1 MGVGHRTRNEY
12 LEALFSQTIVCLRS
26 FVLLAFA
33 GPPTAVLG
41 ADLVPVSN
49 IDVIYIVT
57 VAHAD
62 VVFNAPPSVRALN
75 NHHRAVTGVA

>member
-1 MGVGHRTRNEY
+1 MKLCFQKNT
-12 LEALFSQTIVCLRS
+12 VCLHS

-41 ADLVPVSN
+41 ADLVPASN

-62 VVFNAPPSVRALN
+62 VGFNAPPSVRALN

>member
-1 MGVGHRTRNEY
+1 MNT
-12 LEALFSQTIVCLRS
+12 LKLFFQQSTVCLRS

-41 ADLVPVSN
+41 ADLVPMSN

-57 VAHAD
+57 FAHAD
-62 VVFNAPPSVRALN
+62 VGFNAPLP
-75 NHHRAVTGVA
+75 